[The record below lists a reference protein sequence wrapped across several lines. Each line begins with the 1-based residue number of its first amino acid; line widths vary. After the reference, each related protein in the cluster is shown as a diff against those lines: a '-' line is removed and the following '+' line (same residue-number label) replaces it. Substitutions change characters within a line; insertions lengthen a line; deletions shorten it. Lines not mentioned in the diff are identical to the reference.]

1 MTKCSISWIGD
12 SLFVLDMHDSY
23 MLQNLAQH
31 GDNGPPVNMPT
42 MMEALAQ
49 NSARPRYAF
58 MVLNLIASI
67 AGPDGRAGPLVV
79 TDGTAATIRDWLCD
93 ALAPMGS
100 RDPRRQ
106 ALAARVKSELWSTG
120 RLPTDAVAAKTIID
134 DELRQRIRTA
144 GKANVSRAVS
154 DLVRA
159 GLLHRHYQGYRVDHY
174 NRGARRQAVYTLSR
188 VARELLQTA
197 RVRHSTIGAPHQD
210 SLPLFSYAR

>member
-1 MTKCSISWIGD
+1 MGD
-12 SLFVLDMHDSY
+12 SLFVLDVHDSY

-31 GDNGPPVNMPT
+31 GDNGPPIDMPS
-42 MMEALAQ
+42 MMETLAQ

-67 AGPDGRAGPLVV
+67 AGPDGKAGPLVV
-79 TDGTAATIRDWLCD
+79 TDGSAATIRDWLCD

-106 ALAARVKSELWSTG
+106 ALVDRVLSELASDG
-120 RLPTDAVAAKTIID
+120 RLPVDAAAAKTIVD
-134 DELRQRIRTA
+134 EELRRRIRTA

-159 GLLHRHYQGYRVDHY
+159 GMLHRHYQGYRVDHY

-188 VARELLQTA
+188 VARELLQAA
-197 RVRHSTIGAPHQD
+197 RVRHSNIGAPYQD
-210 SLPLFSYAR
+210 GLPLFSYAR

>member
-1 MTKCSISWIGD
+1 
-12 SLFVLDMHDSY
+12 

-79 TDGTAATIRDWLCD
+79 TDGSAATIRDWLCD

-100 RDPRRQ
+100 RDPRRL
-106 ALAARVKSELWSTG
+106 ALADRVQSELFIDG
-120 RLPTDAVAAKTIID
+120 RLPADAAAAKTIID

-144 GKANVSRAVS
+144 GKANVSSAVS

-197 RVRHSTIGAPHQD
+197 TVRHSKVGAPHQD

>member
-1 MTKCSISWIGD
+1 MD
-12 SLFVLDMHDSY
+12 
-23 MLQNLAQH
+23 
-31 GDNGPPVNMPT
+31 MPT

-106 ALAARVKSELWSTG
+106 ALADRVKSELWSAG
-120 RLPTDAVAAKTIID
+120 RLPADAAAAKTIID

-197 RVRHSTIGAPHQD
+197 TVRHAKIGAPHQD
-210 SLPLFSYAR
+210 GLPLFSYAR